1 MSSRF
6 LIFALVF
13 AASIAEARFTMS
25 PSWVDLGSVE
35 LGDILGRSQNVWIQN
50 NDSEQINLTFSN
62 MCYNDFEVRTYTCSS
77 LQPNQSCWIEVVF
90 KPRSSEGYK
99 SCSVYVYDNTGS
111 SQTLQVS
118 GTARKPYQPG
128 PLLAPGPA
136 PLPAADEDS
145 SNE

>member
-1 MSSRF
+1 MSRF
-6 LIFALVF
+6 LIFVF
-13 AASIAEARFTMS
+13 AAALTSTAQARFMIS

-50 NDSEQINLTFSN
+50 TDTEQISLTFSN
-62 MCYNDFEVRTYTCSS
+62 MCYNDFDVRTYSCSY

-90 KPRSSEGYK
+90 KPRSYEGYK
-99 SCSVYVYDNTGS
+99 SCSVYVRDNTGS

-118 GTARKPYQPG
+118 GTARKPLQPR
-128 PLLAPGPA
+128 
-136 PLPAADEDS
+136 PAADEDS